1 MTRQDQI
8 LTAIRTLK
16 SKSADLATKRK
27 DLLSRLESDHPHLCP
42 E

>member
-16 SKSADLATKRK
+16 SKSQKLETSRK
-27 DLLSRLESDHPHLCP
+27 HLLDRIKARPSPPLP
-42 E
+42 